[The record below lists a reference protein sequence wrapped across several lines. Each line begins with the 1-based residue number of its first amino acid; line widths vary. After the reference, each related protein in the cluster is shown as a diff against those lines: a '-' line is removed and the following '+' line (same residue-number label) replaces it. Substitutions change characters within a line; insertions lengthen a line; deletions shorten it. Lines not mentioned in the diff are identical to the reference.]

1 VSILSTRP
9 DGAADP
15 LVSALTA
22 AGHRVLAVPTVA
34 LLPVEPPG
42 ALDRAVA
49 ELSSFDWVV
58 LTSAAGANAVV
69 EAARRRGP
77 SEMDLEPPRWA
88 AVGHATAAVLEAAGV
103 RVSLIPEI
111 SRGAA
116 ITGALL
122 SAGPLAG
129 SRILLPRSDL
139 ADGALPQ
146 ALRAAGA
153 TVVEVIAY
161 RTVEGPAAS
170 EPALR
175 EALAAPDL
183 RTIILCSGSAV
194 RGLIT
199 LSAGTDGAQATGVH
213 PVVTA
218 TPLVSIGPSTSAAI
232 REAGLQVAVEA
243 SRQSVEGLVAAVEE
257 LLAEPHPSSGRT
269 PQEVAS

>member
-1 VSILSTRP
+1 MSILSTRP
-9 DGAADP
+9 DSAADP
-15 LVSALTA
+15 LVGALTA
-22 AGHRVLAVPTVA
+22 AGHRVYAVPTVA
-34 LLPVEPPG
+34 LVPVEPRG

-49 ELSSFDWVV
+49 ELSGFDWVV
-58 LTSAAGANAVV
+58 VTSGAGANALV
-69 EAARRRGP
+69 EAAHRTAP

-103 RVSLIPEI
+103 RVSLVPEI
-111 SRGAA
+111 TRGAA

-129 SRILLPRSDL
+129 SRILLPRSDR

-153 TVVEVIAY
+153 TVIEVVAY
-161 RTVEGPAAS
+161 RTVEGPVTS
-170 EPALR
+170 EPALC

-183 RTIILCSGSAV
+183 RAIILCSGSAV

-243 SRQSVEGLVAAVEE
+243 SRQSVEGLVSAVDE
-257 LLAEPHPSSGRT
+257 LLAEPHPPSRRA
-269 PQEVAS
+269 PQEVVS